1 MHSRRIWSI
10 VCSLLVLGAGLWA
23 RPASAQPSMLKRSAE
38 NMLMAPLDALVSP
51 YTAWDTL
58 DQNMESEQSTGSR
71 VATSIIGFPYNWAL
85 YLVLAGFR
93 EAAGIAELPIG
104 LALWPVNAF
113 HKVELAPFFDTAE
126 SAALVDAKTSAME
139 FKFGGRWLA
148 AR

>member
-1 MHSRRIWSI
+1 MHSRRIRLL
-10 VCSLLVLGAGLWA
+10 VVSLLALGVGLWA

-38 NMLMAPLDALVSP
+38 NVLMAPLDAIVSP

-58 DQNMESEQSTGSR
+58 DQNMESDQSTGGR
-71 VATSIIGFPYNWAL
+71 VATSIIGFPYNWGL

-93 EAAGIAELPIG
+93 GAAGVFELPIG
-104 LALWPVNAF
+104 LLLWPVNAF

-126 SAALVDAKTSAME
+126 SGALVDAKTSVME

-148 AR
+148 AH

>member
-1 MHSRRIWSI
+1 MYSHRIRLL
-10 VCSLLVLGAGLWA
+10 VFSLLVLGTGLWA

-38 NMLMAPLDALVSP
+38 NVLMAPLDAIVSP

-58 DQNMESEQSTGSR
+58 DQNMATDQSTGGR
-71 VATSIIGFPYNWAL
+71 IATSMVGLPYNFMT

-93 EAAGIAELPIG
+93 EAAGILELPIG
-104 LALWPVNAF
+104 LVLWPVNAF
-113 HKVELAPFFDTAE
+113 HKVEVSPFFDTAE
-126 SAALVDAKTSAME
+126 SAALVDAKTSFME